1 MSSNFFINNSHVDSL
16 LNNLNNIITNILKY
30 NVGIIVV
37 YPSAFE
43 DNDQFIKDRNIN
55 NKLISLY
62 ESCGFNKIDDSNY
75 FIKIVNNLY

>member
-1 MSSNFFINNSHVDSL
+1 M
-16 LNNLNNIITNILKY
+16 
-30 NVGIIVV
+30 V
-37 YPSAFE
+37 YPNAFK